1 MGKLKTL
8 LKNTC
13 EGVHLLADFKL
24 FIVIFVGII
33 SWKGVHVSM
42 GEIRGGGV
50 GGGGGGIGGHFDWGV
65 FEKNSKMGGSSPPL
79 WETLPLHF
87 CWHQHFVTANLQ
99 FLLYQKIQ
107 I

>member
-1 MGKLKTL
+1 M
-8 LKNTC
+8 
-13 EGVHLLADFKL
+13 EGGSRFN
-24 FIVIFVGII
+24 
-33 SWKGVHVSM
+33 
-42 GEIRGGGV
+42 GGNSFLSGT
-50 GGGGGGIGGHFDWGV
+50 GGGGGIGGHFDWGV

-79 WETLPLHF
+79 WETLPLDF

>member
-42 GEIRGGGV
+42 GEIHNFSCF
-50 GGGGGGIGGHFDWGV
+50 IQLV
-65 FEKNSKMGGSSPPL
+65 F
-79 WETLPLHF
+79 HYYI
-87 CWHQHFVTANLQ
+87 
-99 FLLYQKIQ
+99 LLRYLKKVLYK
-107 I
+107 

>member
-33 SWKGVHVSM
+33 SWKGFTFQW
-42 GEIRGGGV
+42 GKFIFKRNGGG
-50 GGGGGGIGGHFDWGV
+50 
-65 FEKNSKMGGSSPPL
+65 
-79 WETLPLHF
+79 
-87 CWHQHFVTANLQ
+87 A
-99 FLLYQKIQ
+99 
-107 I
+107 